1 MGRPQSRPILIIK
14 REIRM
19 KNFRVQIHHDG
30 YHADF
35 NLMAEDT
42 KESVEKS
49 ILDKLGQ
56 NKVKLEKD
64 GFTRGKWITYEEV
77 INDTRPIH
85 YETVLGTRVA
95 TRAPE
100 VREA

>member
-1 MGRPQSRPILIIK
+1 
-14 REIRM
+14 M

-30 YHADF
+30 YYGDF
-35 NLMAEDT
+35 NVMAEDNQAG
-42 KESVEKS
+42 VEKS
-49 ILDKLGQ
+49 ILDKLGK

-77 INDTRPIH
+77 INDGRPVH
-85 YETVLGTRVA
+85 YEEVLGVRMA

-100 VREA
+100 VRET